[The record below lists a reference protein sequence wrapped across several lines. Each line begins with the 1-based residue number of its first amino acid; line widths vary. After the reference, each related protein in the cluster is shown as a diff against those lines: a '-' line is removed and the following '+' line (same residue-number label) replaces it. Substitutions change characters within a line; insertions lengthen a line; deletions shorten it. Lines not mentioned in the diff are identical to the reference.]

1 MVHDQLFDLSRVTL
15 LTAYGLAPCPSSFDP
30 VRVTADLLVTQGS
43 VGSSGQEVC
52 TRSMRPVRMLLV
64 EKVAD
69 SMVTRLPFSMRGGTL
84 TKRAPRRT

>member
-1 MVHDQLFDLSRVTL
+1 MTSCLTCRASPCLLSTVSRPVHPP
-15 LTAYGLAPCPSSFDP
+15 LTP
-30 VRVTADLLVTQGS
+30 VRVTADLLVMQGS

-64 EKVAD
+64 EKVAE